1 MMQLTLSRVAELSGG
16 RLIGGDGAADT
27 MTDGMTQDSRSVS
40 PNQLFVALPGEQADG
55 HDYAAAAARAGAG
68 AALVSRKLDL
78 EIPQVVVEDV
88 VRAMGL
94 IASGWRDELDVE
106 VIGITGSNGKTTVK
120 EMVAAILSEDGPTL
134 ATRGNYNNELGV
146 PLTLARLD
154 RSHRYAVVEMGCGQP
169 GDIRYLAELAHPRIG
184 VVTNAG
190 PAHLER
196 LGSIEGVA
204 NTKGEL
210 FAALPSD
217 GVAIINADD
226 AFADQWRQTASHC
239 RRLTFGLKAG
249 ADVHPEHSNGDVL
262 DMITPAGRIV
272 TRLAVPG
279 QHNRINALAAT
290 AVAIALEIEPE
301 KIARALAGIR
311 SLPGRL
317 ELHRSAAGWSLID
330 DTYNANPASLYAG
343 LRVISEM
350 DGEPWLVLGDMA
362 ELGTWSDKLHG
373 EMGQAAADL
382 GVRRLFTVGTQS
394 RASQITFGAGGA
406 HYDDH
411 EALASALAEALHP
424 GVICL
429 VKGSRSMGME
439 RIVQAL
445 IGQDSNGEKS

>member
-1 MMQLTLSRVAELSGG
+1 MQLTLSRVAQLSGG
-16 RLIGGDGAADT
+16 HLIGGDAAADT
-27 MTDGMTQDSRSVS
+27 LTDGMTHDSRSVS
-40 PNQLFVALPGEQADG
+40 ANQLFAALPGEQADG
-55 HDYAAAAARAGAG
+55 HDFAAAAARAGAV

-78 EIPQVVVEDV
+78 DIPQVVVEDV

-94 IASGWRDELDVE
+94 IASGWRGRAGRRGDRYYRQQRQDH
-106 VIGITGSNGKTTVK
+106 GQGNGRRDPGPRTGRPWRP
-120 EMVAAILSEDGPTL
+120 AAITTMKS
-134 ATRGNYNNELGV
+134 AV

-204 NTKGEL
+204 NTKGEF

-249 ADVHPEHSNGDVL
+249 ADVHPAASDGDVL
-262 DMITPAGRIV
+262 DMDTPAGRIV

-301 KIARALAGIR
+301 RDRPRAGRYPPVCPADLKCTR
-311 SLPGRL
+311 SP
-317 ELHRSAAGWSLID
+317 AGWSLID

-362 ELGTWSDKLHG
+362 ELGTWSDKLHSEWARPRRPG
-373 EMGQAAADL
+373 RAPPVYGGNAKPGQSDHL
-382 GVRRLFTVGTQS
+382 WRR
-394 RASQITFGAGGA
+394 R
-406 HYDDH
+406 
-411 EALASALAEALHP
+411 
-424 GVICL
+424 
-429 VKGSRSMGME
+429 
-439 RIVQAL
+439 
-445 IGQDSNGEKS
+445 